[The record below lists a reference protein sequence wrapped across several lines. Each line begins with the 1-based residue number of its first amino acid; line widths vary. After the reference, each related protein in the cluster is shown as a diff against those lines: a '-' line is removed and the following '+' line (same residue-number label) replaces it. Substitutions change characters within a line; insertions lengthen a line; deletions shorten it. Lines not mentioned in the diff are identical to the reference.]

1 MCNRDMKN
9 YEILTFYYFQTSNF
23 NFYKIGVYGYLC
35 SKDFMETKIIDER
48 MSTFLNSITIL
59 YILKIKGSNHFEFD
73 THVAG
78 YKQCNYTTIRLLLK
92 SLGI

>member
-1 MCNRDMKN
+1 MATCVVK
-9 YEILTFYYFQTSNF
+9 ILWRQKLLTKECQ
-23 NFYKIGVYGYLC
+23 LC
-35 SKDFMETKIIDER
+35 
-48 MSTFLNSITIL
+48 FLNSITIL